1 VVGVSESKTTV
12 RIEADTESG
21 TIGGIE
27 ARGALVFR
35 NVPFAAAPFG
45 ERRFEKPQPVPRWQ
59 GVRDGTVAGPGY
71 LQGWRREDPW
81 DGYLNPVEQGDDML
95 KLQVT
100 TPALGGARLPVM
112 VWIHGGGFISGV
124 GSAPAYSGH
133 TFARDGIVHVSVN
146 YRLSL
151 DGYTLLEDSIDT
163 GTENLGLRDQVAAL
177 EWVQRN
183 IAAFGGDPQNVTIAG
198 QSAGGVSVGY
208 LLSSPLAEG
217 LFHRAI
223 VESGFP
229 SLVRS
234 IAEAEKTFAA
244 VRNATG
250 GRATRDALRSLS
262 PDESRALV
270 STLDRGFEG
279 RIATGEATLSDAV
292 FSGVWATE
300 SLPVPVVDGLVASTV
315 PLLIGNTRDEGSGFI
330 EKMGLLLADGSSAAR
345 AIARAMGAPADAA
358 EVYRASSRSGAGDG
372 EIVNAVFTDV
382 TARMPAIDAL
392 SARAGAGWLYEFA
405 WQSPGRPLGLG
416 ADHVV
421 DLPFMQHD
429 FAAFRESCA
438 IGDSILGDE
447 PPTALAEAMHGAF
460 AAFVRT
466 GDPGWAPYKTSD
478 RVTMR
483 FDTISEA
490 LADPAGAERRI
501 WEGR

>member
-1 VVGVSESKTTV
+1 MNGSTMTARVVAG
-12 RIEADTESG
+12 TESG
-21 TIGGIE
+21 AIDGIE
-27 ARGALVFR
+27 HDGIAVFE

-45 ERRFEKPQPVPRWQ
+45 ERRFEKPRTVPRWD
-59 GVRDGTVAGPGY
+59 GVRDGTTAGAGY

-81 DGYLNPVEQGDDML
+81 DGYLNPPVQGDDML
-95 KLQVT
+95 TLRVT
-100 TPALGGARLPVM
+100 TPDLGGAGLPVM
-112 VWIHGGGFISGV
+112 VWIHGGGFLSGV
-124 GSAPAYSGH
+124 GSAPAYRGH

-183 IAAFGGDPQNVTIAG
+183 IAAFGGDPRDVTIAG
-198 QSAGGVSVGY
+198 QSAGAVSVGY
-208 LLSSPLAEG
+208 LLSSPLARG

-234 IAEAEKTFAA
+234 VGEAEKTFGS
-244 VRNATG
+244 VRRATG
-250 GRATRDALRSLS
+250 RAATRDALRSLS

-270 STLDRGFEG
+270 AALDRDFEG
-279 RIATGEATLSDAV
+279 RVATGEATLSDAV
-292 FSGVWATE
+292 FSGVWGTE
-300 SLPVPVVDGLVASTV
+300 SLPVPVVDGLVESPV
-315 PLLIGNTRDEGSGFI
+315 PLLIGNTRDEASGFI
-330 EKMGLLLADGSSAAR
+330 EKMGLLVTDSSSVAR
-345 AIARAMGAPADAA
+345 TIATAMGAPADAA

-372 EIVNAVFTDV
+372 AIVNAVFTDV

-392 SARAGAGWLYEFA
+392 TRRAAVGWLYEFA

-421 DLPFMQHD
+421 DLPFMQDD

-438 IGDSILGDE
+438 IGDVILGDE
-447 PPTALAEAMHGAF
+447 PPVALAEAMHGTF

-466 GDPGWAPYKTSD
+466 GDPGWAPYETSH
-478 RVTMR
+478 RMTMR
-483 FDTISEA
+483 FDTISGA